1 MGKRPFSR
9 RIATG
14 IAVGLTALAL
24 TVPTVVAPPAAYATT
39 GAGQSDPADDFGRGG
54 AESGGQPAC
63 YMPAPDQTRKTMYNL
78 QRPSCFPGHMT

>member
-1 MGKRPFSR
+1 MFYAHMR
-9 RIATG
+9 
-14 IAVGLTALAL
+14 
-24 TVPTVVAPPAAYATT
+24 TVDLKILDPRVKDQLPAYATT

-54 AESGGQPAC
+54 AETGGQPAC